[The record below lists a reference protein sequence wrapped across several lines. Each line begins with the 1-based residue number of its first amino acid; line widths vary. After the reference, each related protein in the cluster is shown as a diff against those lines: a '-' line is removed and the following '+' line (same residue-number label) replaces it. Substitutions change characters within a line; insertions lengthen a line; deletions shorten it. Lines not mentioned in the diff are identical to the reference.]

1 MNTFNS
7 STMRVIVDSPICR
20 DKFAQTDKPILKV
33 ILPLKHKNIFSKH
46 NDFSNIMAESDLNFQ
61 EWMRLDVMCGE
72 LRVSLFCVC
81 MYSTHTLKTWMDP

>member
-61 EWMRLDVMCGE
+61 EWMRLYR
-72 LRVSLFCVC
+72 LYRVTCVFVLC
-81 MYSTHTLKTWMDP
+81 VHVQYTHT